1 MPKITKFLLCTNII
15 VFLAQLLLER
25 KGIDLSHIL
34 GLHFALA
41 DDFNV
46 LQLFTYMF
54 LHGSWEH
61 LFFNMFTL
69 WMFGR
74 IIEHTLGTK
83 HFIIYYIICGIG
95 AGFCQEIV
103 QFAEYYINAL
113 YQYDAVNT
121 GSTLI
126 PMNDYLNMW
135 TTIGASGAVYGI
147 LLAYGFLYPNERIML
162 LIPPI
167 PIKAKYLVIG
177 YAALELLLSFNSSDN
192 VAHFAHL
199 GGMIFGLILLM
210 RWTRRKIGPSWLD
223 RLSSHFKG
231 KARPTIRVYQN
242 PNPKPRQ
249 EEQPQASAQAQ
260 HQSDYEARRR
270 KVDELLDK
278 IKISGYESL
287 TEEEKNFLF
296 NVSNKKD

>member
-15 VFLAQLLLER
+15 VFLVQLLLER
-25 KGIDLSHIL
+25 KGIDISNFL

-41 DDFNV
+41 EDFNV

-74 IIEHTLGTK
+74 IIEHTLGTN
-83 HFIIYYIICGIG
+83 HFIIYYLVCGIG
-95 AGFCQEIV
+95 AGICQELV
-103 QFAEYYINAL
+103 QFGEYYIDAL
-113 YQYDAVNT
+113 YKYDVVNASGT
-121 GSTLI
+121 MI
-126 PMNDYLNMW
+126 MMKDYLNMW

-199 GGMIFGLILLM
+199 GGMIFGFLLLL

-223 RLSSHFKG
+223 RLTAHFKG
-231 KARPTIRVYQN
+231 HMQRPTMRVYQN
-242 PNPKPRQ
+242 PNPQPRQ
-249 EEQPQASAQAQ
+249 EPQTHAHNQE
-260 HQSDYEARRR
+260 DLEARRR

-278 IKISGYESL
+278 IKLSGYESL

-296 NVSNKKD
+296 NVSSKKE

>member
-231 KARPTIRVYQN
+231 KTRPTIRVYQN

-296 NVSNKKD
+296 NVSSKK